1 MELSASPNFHSNP
14 ARPGESTST
23 PGTPR
28 HPQALIMS
36 KAPCGLDSSPGIVF
50 PVVRHSLMLL
60 VFLLEHSLKQTSSAD
75 SLVPPG
81 GAWVRV
87 SLAHTPLSHLSFT
100 LHILPSQ
107 TPAPTTPNHPPLLHY
122 PPPLPFLPA
131 HRRALVP
138 ALRVQPCSRAW
149 IVACLS
155 VSLWPWGF

>member
-1 MELSASPNFHSNP
+1 
-14 ARPGESTST
+14 
-23 PGTPR
+23 
-28 HPQALIMS
+28 MS

-60 VFLLEHSLKQTSSAD
+60 MFLLEHSLKQTSSAD

-87 SLAHTPLSHLSFT
+87 PLAHTPLSHLSFT

-122 PPPLPFLPA
+122 PPSSAFSSRTQEGSGTSSAGAALLRSLDCGVFVCLPVALGFLEARLCPPSA
-131 HRRALVP
+131 SPGLRRW
-138 ALRVQPCSRAW
+138 RD
-149 IVACLS
+149 
-155 VSLWPWGF
+155 